1 MLKWLSQEE
10 YERKYGKRPSVIMIF
25 NPRRSESPETPP
37 KAPQEEEPLV
47 STTRLY
53 EKIASKV
60 TDQVTQEQETTTATE
75 VKSKG

>member
-1 MLKWLSQEE
+1 MLRELSQEE

-25 NPRRSESPETPP
+25 NPQRSESQVTPP
-37 KAPQEEEPLV
+37 KASQEEEPLV

-53 EKIASKV
+53 EKISSKV

-75 VKSKG
+75 VESKG